1 MTATPPSVRAFAVLI
16 GLGCGSLFA
25 GPAVASPPADATDQ
39 VVVRFDQAATA
50 GDRLDARRSVDA
62 VASERLSVK
71 QPRTYVMRLPQGDSA
86 AQAVATLRRDP
97 DVAFAEPDYL
107 ISLDVLPAR
116 PTNLGFTG
124 GFTWGLYGLG
134 ATANLFSS
142 AIPTNNFGSNAVAAW
157 ANGFTGSRSVYV
169 GINDTGVQI
178 THPGLVNNIWSNP
191 SETGLDG
198 DGQPRATNGIDD
210 DANGFTDDAHGF
222 NFHGNGSS
230 GTVYSSPGA
239 DGHGT
244 HVAGI
249 IGAQNDHS
257 PVLGVNWAV
266 TMIPAKSLDATPGS
280 YSYSS
285 DAARAIDYLVALKAQ
300 KGLRLVAINASY
312 GSTGNSRPL
321 QAAIRGAGDA
331 GILFVAAAGNGG
343 ADGVGDDTDTVP
355 NYPSSG
361 TCDVKA
367 DGSARGY
374 DCIISVAATTSGG
387 VKSVFSNYGATSVDL
402 GAPGSNIW
410 STWPVDSN
418 RELSGT
424 SMAAPFVTGAIA
436 LCASRNASATP
447 RAMRAALLASGA
459 ATPTL
464 AGTTVSGKRLDIGA
478 FLATNACTPD
488 DLLAPI
494 PAPGDAPAPLPPPVA
509 APAVS
514 SPPVRLR
521 ASSPTKSGAPATAPS
536 KTLQVSV
543 GAGVGRASLLRASGL
558 RVPAGAKV
566 KISGTGVKVSKAGMV
581 KATKRGTYRIK
592 VSVTSKGKTTTS
604 YVTLVVR

>member
-1 MTATPPSVRAFAVLI
+1 MTATRPSVRVFAVLI
-16 GLGCGSLFA
+16 GMGCGGLFA
-25 GPAVASPPADATDQ
+25 GSAVASPPADATDQ
-39 VVVRFDQAATA
+39 VVVRFDRAATA

-97 DVAFAEPDYL
+97 DVVFAEPDYL

-116 PTNLGFTG
+116 PTNFGFTD
-124 GFTWGLYGLG
+124 GFTWGLYGPG
-134 ATANLFSS
+134 ATANLFSL
-142 AIPTNNFGSNAVAAW
+142 AIPTNEFGSNAVTSW

-191 SETGLDG
+191 GETGLDG
-198 DGQPRATNGIDD
+198 SGQQKATNGIDD
-210 DANGFTDDAHGF
+210 DANGFIDDANGF
-222 NFHGNGSS
+222 NFHGRGSS
-230 GTVYSSPGA
+230 GTVYSSPEA

-249 IGAQNDHS
+249 IGAQNDQT

-285 DAARAIDYLVALKAQ
+285 DAARGVDYLVALKAQ

-312 GSTGNSRPL
+312 GSTGNSELL
-321 QAAIRGAGDA
+321 QDAIQRAGDA

-343 ADGVGDDTDTVP
+343 ADGVGDDNDAVP

-374 DCIISVAATTSGG
+374 DCIISVAATTDVG
-387 VKSVFSNYGATSVDL
+387 VKSAFSNYGATSVDL

-410 STWPVDSN
+410 STWPVDTN
-418 RELSGT
+418 DALSGT
-424 SMAAPFVTGAIA
+424 SMATPFVTGAIA

-447 RAMRAALLASGA
+447 REMRAALLASGVA
-459 ATPTL
+459 APAL
-464 AGTTVSGKRLDIGA
+464 DGTTVSGKRLDIGA
-478 FLATNACTPD
+478 FLATNACTG
-488 DLLAPI
+488 LAPS
-494 PAPGDAPAPLPPPVA
+494 APLSVSVPTPLAPALTPAL
-509 APAVS
+509 AP
-514 SPPVRLR
+514 

-536 KTLQVSV
+536 RTLRSSV
-543 GAGVGRASLLRASGL
+543 GAGVSRASLLRASGL

-566 KISGTGVKVSKAGMV
+566 KISGAGVKVTAGTV
-581 KATKRGTYRIK
+581 KPTKRGTYRIR
-592 VSVTSKGKTTTS
+592 VSVTNKGKTKTK
-604 YVTLVVR
+604 YVTLIVR